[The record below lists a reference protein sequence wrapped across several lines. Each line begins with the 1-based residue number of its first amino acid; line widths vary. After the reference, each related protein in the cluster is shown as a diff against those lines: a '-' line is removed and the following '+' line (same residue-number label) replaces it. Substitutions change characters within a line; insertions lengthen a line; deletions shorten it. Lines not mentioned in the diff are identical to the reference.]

1 VSDDRPRT
9 PGLHHLTGFVGDPR
23 PAVAFYTAT
32 LGLRLVKRTV
42 NFEDRFV
49 HHLYF
54 GDDRGSPGSLVTGFA
69 YPHVDPGRVGVPQPT
84 DVALAIPRGT
94 ADDWETRLADRGV
107 ETERTT
113 RFGDAAVRLA
123 DPDGGPVSLV
133 ERPVGDRPPATDTVP
148 ADRAVRCLHGVTLR
162 STNPFHT
169 AATLEVLG
177 FALDAQEGDRVRYR
191 VPDGGE
197 RGTVVDVLDADG
209 DYGREGPGTLHHLAV
224 RAGDRSLADW
234 RDGHS
239 AAGLEPTWIKDRRY
253 FRSVYARGPGGILF
267 EVATDDP
274 GPTVDESVAKLGSG
288 LCLPPQFEADR
299 AVIEEQLPPL

>member
-1 VSDDRPRT
+1 MVDDRPAT

-23 PAVAFYTAT
+23 PAVEFYVTA

-54 GDDRGSPGSLVTGFA
+54 GDETGSPGSLVTHFA
-69 YPHVDPGRVGVPQPT
+69 YPYMDPGRVGVPQPT

-94 ADDWETRLADRGV
+94 APDWAVRLDEWGA
-107 ETERTT
+107 ETERTEW
-113 RFGDAAVRLA
+113 FGDDVVRTA
-123 DPDGGPVSLV
+123 DTDGGPVSLV
-133 ERPVGDRPPATDTVP
+133 ERSVAGLPPVTDAVP
-148 ADRAVRCLHGVTLR
+148 APHAVRGLFGVTLR

-177 FALDAQEGDRVRYR
+177 FDIDGQDGDRVRYR
-191 VPDGGE
+191 APDGGD
-197 RGTVVDVLDADG
+197 RGAVVDVLDVDG

-224 RAGDRSLADW
+224 RAGGRSLTDW
-234 RDGHS
+234 RDHLRD
-239 AAGLEPTWIKDRRY
+239 AGLEPTWVKDRRY
-253 FRSVYARGPGGILF
+253 FQSVYARGPGGVLF

-274 GPTVDESVAKLGSG
+274 GLTVDESVAELGSA
-288 LCLPPQFEADR
+288 LRLPEQFEEDR
-299 AVIEEQLPPL
+299 AVIEDQLPPL